1 MIILLNQQSPQ
12 AERLRQRITAEF
24 PTDTIRWIDRDG
36 QTLADGDPAEVFLRH
51 EIGRDVLVR
60 ILQDHPTLR
69 WMHTV
74 SAGVDHILPVI
85 RQYAPPGLMLT
96 KGRGTMAQPIAEYV
110 LGQMIAALKGFSA
123 YASAQ
128 REHNWQRRGV
138 TARDLRGATV
148 LILGLGAIGME
159 TARLASGVGMR
170 VWGVKRGPATPVDG
184 VERVLGGQ
192 AASGQPTAPGG
203 PDDWRTLLPEVDI
216 LVVAMPL
223 TAETRHSIGAAELA
237 ALRPDSW
244 VINIARG
251 ALIDEAA
258 LTTALQEQRIGGAVL
273 DVTEVEPLPADS
285 PLWDQANA
293 IITPHI
299 SWRSPRVEDA
309 MGDLFMENLRRY
321 HAGEPLVNLVPEGSD
336 Y

>member
-24 PTDTIRWIDRDG
+24 PSDTIRWIDREG
-36 QTLADGDPAEVFLRH
+36 QTLTDGDPAEVFLRH
-51 EIGRDVLVR
+51 EISREVLIR
-60 ILQDHPTLR
+60 ILQDHPSLR

-74 SAGVDHILPVI
+74 SAGVDHILPII
-85 RQYAPPGLMLT
+85 RQYATPGLLLT

-110 LGQMIAALKGFSA
+110 LGQMIAALKGFPA
-123 YASAQ
+123 YAAAQ
-128 REHNWQRRGV
+128 REHTWQRRGV
-138 TARDLRGATV
+138 TARDLRGAVV
-148 LILGLGAIGME
+148 LILGLGAIGTE
-159 TARLASGVGMR
+159 IARLASGVGMR

-192 AASGQPTAPGG
+192 TAPGQ
-203 PDDWRTLLPEVDI
+203 PEDWRALLPDIDI
-216 LVVAMPL
+216 LVIAMPL
-223 TAETRHSIGAAELA
+223 TAETRHCIGTKELA

-258 LTTALQEQRIGGAVL
+258 LALALQDQRIGGAVL
-273 DVTEVEPLPADS
+273 DVTEIEPLPTDS
-285 PLWDQANA
+285 PLWDQPHAV
-293 IITPHI
+293 ITPHI

-309 MGDLFMENLRRY
+309 MGDLFLENLRRY